1 MKNTIT
7 RLMAAVVGL
16 VVIATTLA
24 ILALGL
30 VALGWCRF
38 VKGGYPYQFKPVRF
52 DLSLTGFFF
61 AHGTATGFGCMDCVR
76 WDTALGALSPIQV

>member
-1 MKNTIT
+1 MKNTIM

-30 VALGWCRF
+30 AGLGVMRC
-38 VKGGYPYQFKPVRF
+38 KKAP
-52 DLSLTGFFF
+52 
-61 AHGTATGFGCMDCVR
+61 
-76 WDTALGALSPIQV
+76 